1 MILFYIY
8 CVVIILVL
16 VLFLIFYP
24 QNEESSKINSTPNTD
39 SSSTIGPSTPDDE
52 NNDPPPS
59 EPTEPTDPSEPDEDV
74 EYASTLTLNC
84 PREVT
89 ISKNCE
95 LYLLDGFISVQPADA
110 TENLSYTL
118 TARSGSDVDNIIFSN
133 NKIVG
138 KGSGYYYLKYSVPK
152 SEDETL
158 SETIIIHIVD
168 TTDDR
173 ITQLN
178 TDLELDTTYTLDE
191 LFEISTSNARLEI
204 ESKDKT
210 LLTYEND
217 TFTPKAAGTAEVAI
231 NLTYDYIRYSYIYEL
246 TIKEREQPPEY
257 AIEITDE
264 QNGIVNLYYDPDR
277 SYKIQYEVTNREEEY
292 VYQGITVE
300 VDDNTLVEITS
311 VSAPFITIVCK
322 GTGEVTLTIR
332 YSLDESIVKTITIN
346 AI

>member
-1 MILFYIY
+1 MNKKWVFSFY
-8 CVVIILVL
+8 CVSIVVVL
-16 VLFLIFYP
+16 MLFLIFYP
-24 QNEESSKINSTPNTD
+24 QNEESSNINSMPSTD
-39 SSSTIGPSTPDDE
+39 SSSTIDPSTPNDE
-52 NNDPPPS
+52 NTDPPPS
-59 EPTEPTDPSEPDEDV
+59 EPTDPSEPDEDV

-84 PREVT
+84 PREIT

-110 TENLSYTL
+110 TDNLSYTL
-118 TARSGSDVDNIIFSN
+118 TARSGSDIDNIIFSN

-168 TTDDR
+168 STDDK

-178 TDLELDTTYTLDE
+178 TELELDTTYTLDK
-191 LFEISTSNARLEI
+191 LFEISTSNARLET

-217 TFTPKAAGTAEVAI
+217 TFTPKAAGRAEVAI

-246 TIKEREQPPEY
+246 TIKEREKPPEY
-257 AIEITDE
+257 AIEIADE
-264 QNGIVNLYYDPDR
+264 QNGIVNLSYDPDR
-277 SYKIQYEVTNREEEY
+277 SYKLQYEVTNREEEY

-322 GTGEVTLTIR
+322 ETGEVTLTIK
-332 YSLDESIVKTITIN
+332 YSLDESIVKTITI
-346 AI
+346 IVV

>member
-1 MILFYIY
+1 MNKKWVFSFY
-8 CVVIILVL
+8 CVSIVVVL
-16 VLFLIFYP
+16 MLFLIFYP
-24 QNEESSKINSTPNTD
+24 QNEESININSMPSTD
-39 SSSTIGPSTPDDE
+39 SSSTIDPSTPNDE
-52 NNDPPPS
+52 NTDPPPS
-59 EPTEPTDPSEPDEDV
+59 EPTDPSEPDEDV

-84 PREVT
+84 PREIT

-118 TARSGSDVDNIIFSN
+118 TARSGSDIDNIIFSN

-204 ESKDKT
+204 ESKDET
-210 LLTYEND
+210 MLTYENT
-217 TFTPKAAGTAEVAI
+217 TFTPKTAGTVELAI
-231 NLTYDYIRYSYIYEL
+231 NLTYDYIRYSYIYGL
-246 TIKEREQPPEY
+246 TIKEREKPPKY
-257 AIEITDE
+257 AIEIADE
-264 QNGIVNLYYDPDR
+264 QNGIVNLSYDPDR

-332 YSLDESIVKTITIN
+332 YSLDESIVKTITI
-346 AI
+346 IVV